1 MTILVTGAAG
11 FIGAFVARALLERG
25 ERVIGLDNLDSY
37 YDPALKR
44 HRLEMLEAHGDFRFV
59 RADIADFAGMVE
71 TLGGEREAVRVVVH
85 LAAQAGVRHSLENP
99 FAYARSNLLGHLAIL
114 ELCRHRLPRL
124 ERLVYASSSSVY
136 GANTEVP
143 FAEDQRVDRPVSLY
157 AATKRADELMSE
169 TYARLYGIPQIGL
182 RFFTVYGPMGRP
194 DMAYFAFADAIVEG
208 RPIRLF
214 NHGRMRRDF
223 TWIEDVVAGVLAAA
237 DHRPAREDGVPHR
250 IFNLGN
256 HRPVELLTFVH
267 LLERAIGREAVK
279 EFAPM
284 QPGDVVETCAD
295 ITAARRE
302 LGFAPTTPLEEGL
315 PRFVAWHRRWRGW

>member
-1 MTILVTGAAG
+1 LTILVTGAAG